1 MMSGAEV
8 VGSIQYHITRQKRK
22 VKERKGLCTHKVIK
36 LDLFG
41 LPKNERKK
49 KKKIRGIKNL
59 ISGYYV
65 KNFEQGIKW

>member
-22 VKERKGLCTHKVIK
+22 VKERKGLYAHKVIK
-36 LDLFG
+36 LDIFG

-49 KKKIRGIKNL
+49 KKKK
-59 ISGYYV
+59 S
-65 KNFEQGIKW
+65 EE

>member
-1 MMSGAEV
+1 MSGAEV

-22 VKERKGLCTHKVIK
+22 VKERKGLYAHKVIK
-36 LDLFG
+36 LDIFG
-41 LPKNERKK
+41 LPKNERKKK

-65 KNFEQGIKW
+65 KNFKQGIKW